1 MKKKK
6 KLDRSFVAKVVVIF
20 LIAAVV
26 ITYSITFVAYLF

>member
-20 LIAAVV
+20 RIAAVV